1 MNHLL
6 PGPRVSHWGN
16 FNFLQKFAEIFE
28 RLITV
33 VNDTSDKLKKFCDR
47 KFFPVW
53 LRCCL
58 HSYNDFLLDVHFE
71 AEES

>member
-1 MNHLL
+1 MNQIAPEYLI
-6 PGPRVSHWGN
+6 GAISTFYKIRGDIR
-16 FNFLQKFAEIFE
+16 KK
-28 RLITV
+28 RLITA

-58 HSYNDFLLDVHFE
+58 HSYKDFLLYVHFE
-71 AEES
+71 A